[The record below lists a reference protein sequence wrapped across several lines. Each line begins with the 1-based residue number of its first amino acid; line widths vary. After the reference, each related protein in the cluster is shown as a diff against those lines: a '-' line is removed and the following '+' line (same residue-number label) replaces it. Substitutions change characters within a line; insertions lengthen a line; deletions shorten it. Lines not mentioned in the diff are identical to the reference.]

1 MFKILILKII
11 IQKCLRILIYS
22 NMFSLIRFHNLF
34 YKICNVCLNIND
46 SNTFLFNEI
55 TFFYIIA
62 FLIEIA
68 LNLNVFIGL
77 FSVRSQIKLNVKCKE
92 IGNILIR

>member
-1 MFKILILKII
+1 MS
-11 IQKCLRILIYS
+11 C
-22 NMFSLIRFHNLF
+22 
-34 YKICNVCLNIND
+34 VLNIND

-55 TFFYIIA
+55 TIFFYIIA

-92 IGNILIR
+92 IGNTLIR